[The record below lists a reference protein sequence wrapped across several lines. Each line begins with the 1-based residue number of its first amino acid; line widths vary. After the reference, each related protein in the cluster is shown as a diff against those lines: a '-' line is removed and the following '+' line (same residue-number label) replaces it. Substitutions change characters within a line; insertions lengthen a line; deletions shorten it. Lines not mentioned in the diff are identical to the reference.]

1 MVDSGHNNPGL
12 HPPYDSGHTEAGFVM
27 QVASMHFKAR
37 AGEKLADRKLQA
49 ALRKLQGN
57 FVKGRAERVLELD
70 NFEEIR
76 SAAAAIRDRALD
88 HLDAYLEEFERNA
101 QARGAVV
108 HWAETAAD
116 ANRIVRELA
125 ERYHVRKVAKSKS
138 MVSEECGLNEALEA
152 AGIEVIETDLGEYIL
167 QLAHEPPSHIVAPV
181 VHKSK
186 DEVSDLFHARHA
198 QPRKTGI
205 AELCRE
211 AREMLRPHFLTADM
225 GISGANFIVAETGS
239 TLIVTN
245 EGNGRMVTTLPRVHV
260 AITGIEKVVPT
271 LEDVT
276 TLLRLLPRHATGQS
290 ITNYISV
297 TTGVAQP
304 GEAGPQ
310 HFHIILLD
318 GGRTR
323 LLGGELQP
331 MLRCIRCGACMNHC
345 PVYQNIG
352 GHAYGWVYPGPMG
365 AILTPTYVGLEN
377 ALDLPHASTLCNQCG
392 VVCPVRIPLPDLLRK
407 LREKQFERG
416 LRPRTERAALAL
428 WGWLARRP
436 ALYALATS
444 IGARVLH
451 LMGGREG
458 LIHALPLARGWTGG
472 RDLPAPQ
479 GKTFREMYARQK
491 RQSRAAMDAKDAKER
506 RVKS

>member
-1 MVDSGHNNPGL
+1 
-12 HPPYDSGHTEAGFVM
+12 M
-27 QVASMHFKAR
+27 QVTSMHFKAR

-49 ALRKLQGN
+49 ALRKLQNN
-57 FVKGRAERVLELD
+57 FVRGRAERVLELD

-76 SAAAAIRDRALD
+76 AAAAAIRDRALNN
-88 HLDAYLEEFERNA
+88 LDAWLEEFERNA

-108 HWAETAAD
+108 RWAETAAD
-116 ANRIVRELA
+116 VNRIVCELA
-125 ERYHVRKVAKSKS
+125 AAYQVRKVAKSKS
-138 MVSEECGLNEALEA
+138 MVSEECSLNDALEA
-152 AGIEVIETDLGEYIL
+152 AGIEVVETDLGEYIL
-167 QLAHEPPSHIVAPV
+167 QLAHESPSHIVAPV
-181 VHKSK
+181 VHKSR
-186 DEVSDLFHARHA
+186 DEVSDLFHAKHA
-198 QPRKTGI
+198 KPRKTGI

-211 AREMLRPHFLTADM
+211 ARETLRPHFLTADM

-271 LEDVT
+271 LEDAT
-276 TLLRLLPRHATGQS
+276 TLLRLLARHGTGQS
-290 ITNYISV
+290 VTNYISV

-304 GEAGPQ
+304 GEAGPG

-318 GGRTR
+318 GGRTK
-323 LLGGELQP
+323 LVGSELQE

-345 PVYQNIG
+345 PVYQSVG

-377 ALDLPHASTLCNQCG
+377 ALDLPHAATLCNQCG
-392 VVCPVRIPLPDLLRK
+392 VVCPVKIPLPDLLRK

-416 LRPRTERAALAL
+416 LRPWAERAGLAL

-436 ALYALATS
+436 VLYALATS
-444 IGARVLH
+444 IGARVLC
-451 LMGGREG
+451 LIGGRER
-458 LIHALPLARGWTGG
+458 LIHALPLAGGWTGG

-479 GKTFREMYARQK
+479 GKTFRELYAQ
-491 RQSRAAMDAKDAKER
+491 R
-506 RVKS
+506 RRS